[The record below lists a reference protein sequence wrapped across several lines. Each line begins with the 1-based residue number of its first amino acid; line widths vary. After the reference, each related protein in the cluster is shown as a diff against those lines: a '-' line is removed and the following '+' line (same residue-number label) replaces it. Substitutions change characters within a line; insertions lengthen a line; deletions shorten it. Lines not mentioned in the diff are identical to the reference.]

1 MARLHRCHRDLAECI
16 TRGRSVPF
24 RRFVAHRWRCRDSA
38 ISEASH
44 TPCDAAPRNASDHHL
59 RGMRRAP
66 SSRTTCE
73 RAGSHLDRVPQ
84 LRASAAS
91 GARRS
96 DIADYG
102 SCSPA
107 FTDSVR
113 VGGRRRLPR
122 SLSDVAPSGA
132 PSPAARGAGRKDPDR
147 RWYSWR
153 DLSYARCHGDHL
165 RADAHQ
171 GPRSR

>member
-1 MARLHRCHRDLAECI
+1 MARLHRCHLDLAECI
-16 TRGRSVPF
+16 TRGGSVPF

-38 ISEASH
+38 ISEASQV
-44 TPCDAAPRNASDHHL
+44 PCDAAPRNASDHHL

-84 LRASAAS
+84 LRAPAAS

-96 DIADYG
+96 DIPDNG

-107 FTDSVR
+107 LTDAVR

-122 SLSDVAPSGA
+122 GL
-132 PSPAARGAGRKDPDR
+132 
-147 RWYSWR
+147 
-153 DLSYARCHGDHL
+153 
-165 RADAHQ
+165 
-171 GPRSR
+171 